1 MVEMV
6 LITGLSGAGKTS
18 TLKIF
23 EDYGYFAIDNLPLNF
38 LESLAKLMFNTK
50 FSKIALGM
58 DIRSLFNCSVDEFV
72 ESIKNIKKLKEI
84 KLTVIYV
91 TAKKEIILERFRNTK
106 RTHPLMKEGLNLNQ
120 CIDKEQELMEKI
132 ASISD
137 YVIDSSDLS
146 INKLRSKLKSAL
158 IQREGIEI
166 SITSFGY
173 KYGIP
178 LDADLVLDVR
188 MLPNPFYVE
197 DLKKFTG
204 HDKDIKEFTKKT
216 LQQAKNDAGVKA
228 YRDFGTP
235 MLVSINN
242 SIKGFP
248 SKYWHQGTFDGWEKI
263 NAETMKDV
271 LNTIPK
277 ACPKCFMACGKLS
290 EVIDGRHKGLKIEG
304 PEYETIYAFGGLCL
318 IDDIREIA
326 YLNDLCDNLGMDTIT
341 TGNLVAFTMEA
352 CELGK
357 IDYKIK
363 YGDADKA
370 AELIQ
375 MIAFRKDIGNILA
388 EGIKYAAEIWDMEKI
403 AIHVKGLEPAGYE
416 PRILKGMSLAY
427 ATSPR
432 GACHLR
438 STFYKAELAGLI
450 DKNQIEGKA
459 NLFIEFENRLVIHD
473 CLILCR
479 FYRDLYMWDE
489 LGEIIYIT
497 TGLKLNRKELED
509 IAANVINLTRYFN
522 QKCGLSKKDDTLP
535 ARFFNESLN
544 EGKDFLK
551 REDFEK
557 MLSEYYM
564 LRKWDENGLL
574 REIPL

>member
-204 HDKDIKEFTKKT
+204 HDKDIKEYLSNFDLVWDIIDKYKEIIT
-216 LQQAKNDAGVKA
+216 LVSKA
-228 YRDFGTP
+228 YSEQDR
-235 MLVSINN
+235 N
-242 SIKGFP
+242 
-248 SKYWHQGTFDGWEKI
+248 Y
-263 NAETMKDV
+263 
-271 LNTIPK
+271 LNICVGCT
-277 ACPKCFMACGKLS
+277 G
-290 EVIDGRHKGLKIEG
+290 GRHRSVFVAEK
-304 PEYETIYAFGGLCL
+304 LCK
-318 IDDIREIA
+318 
-326 YLNDLCDNLGMDTIT
+326 
-341 TGNLVAFTMEA
+341 F
-352 CELGK
+352 
-357 IDYKIK
+357 
-363 YGDADKA
+363 
-370 AELIQ
+370 
-375 MIAFRKDIGNILA
+375 
-388 EGIKYAAEIWDMEKI
+388 
-403 AIHVKGLEPAGYE
+403 
-416 PRILKGMSLAY
+416 
-427 ATSPR
+427 
-432 GACHLR
+432 LR
-438 STFYKAELAGLI
+438 SQHYNVKLL
-450 DKNQIEGKA
+450 D
-459 NLFIEFENRLVIHD
+459 
-473 CLILCR
+473 
-479 FYRDLYMWDE
+479 RD
-489 LGEIIYIT
+489 I
-497 TGLKLNRKELED
+497 
-509 IAANVINLTRYFN
+509 
-522 QKCGLSKKDDTLP
+522 KKD
-535 ARFFNESLN
+535 N
-544 EGKDFLK
+544 
-551 REDFEK
+551 
-557 MLSEYYM
+557 
-564 LRKWDENGLL
+564 
-574 REIPL
+574 